1 MSLTVEQE
9 QYIDHE
15 VRIRVMQEVNSENF
29 KRLESKM
36 NWLITLAV
44 SGMLLPVILHYLTLI

>member
-15 VRIRVMQEVNSENF
+15 VRIRVMQEVNSEKF

>member
-1 MSLTVEQE
+1 MSITQE

-15 VRIRVMQEVNSENF
+15 VRIRVMQEVNSEKF